1 MDDLSEFQP
10 FEGATN
16 RTAIVTFQ
24 KGRAT
29 KYPVPYLYWRRRGK
43 ETIKLD
49 DDLDTVLSKVE
60 VKQWQARPIDPAEP
74 QSPWL
79 TARPKALT
87 AIQKAVGQ
95 SDYRAYAGSCTW
107 ANGVYWMELTGRN
120 VSGQIIARNLNEIGK
135 LEGIPQMEHAIE
147 PGLLY
152 PLLRGRDV
160 GRWCA
165 TPSAYLLNVQD
176 AESRQGIDEKV
187 MKDRFTSAY
196 KYLLHFRELLI
207 KRSGF
212 KKYFCKETGQGK
224 KRKLEPF
231 APFYSLYNIGEYTL
245 SPFKVCWREQSEF
258 FTCSVVGRAE
268 VEGDSKAVIPDHKL
282 MFVPVTSEAEAHY
295 VCALLNSAVTV
306 FLVKSY
312 GIETQTSTHVL
323 EHVRLPRFNAHD
335 KQHARLSKL
344 SQQAHELAA
353 KGNEKSLKK
362 ITELEA
368 EIDAL
373 ASAVWAISDIEL
385 RDIQTSLNDLR

>member
-1 MDDLSEFQP
+1 
-10 FEGATN
+10 
-16 RTAIVTFQ
+16 
-24 KGRAT
+24 
-29 KYPVPYLYWRRRGK
+29 
-43 ETIKLD
+43 
-49 DDLDTVLSKVE
+49 
-60 VKQWQARPIDPAEP
+60 
-74 QSPWL
+74 
-79 TARPKALT
+79 
-87 AIQKAVGQ
+87 
-95 SDYRAYAGSCTW
+95 
-107 ANGVYWMELTGRN
+107 MELTGRN

-147 PGLLY
+147 PELLY

-196 KYLLHFRELLI
+196 KYLLHFRELLT

-335 KQHARLSKL
+335 KPHIQLSKL

-353 KGNEKSLKK
+353 KGDEKSLKK
-362 ITELEA
+362 IAELEV
-368 EIDAL
+368 EIDSL
-373 ASAVWAISDIEL
+373 ASAVWDISDTEL
-385 RDIQTSLNDLR
+385 RDIQTSLKDLH